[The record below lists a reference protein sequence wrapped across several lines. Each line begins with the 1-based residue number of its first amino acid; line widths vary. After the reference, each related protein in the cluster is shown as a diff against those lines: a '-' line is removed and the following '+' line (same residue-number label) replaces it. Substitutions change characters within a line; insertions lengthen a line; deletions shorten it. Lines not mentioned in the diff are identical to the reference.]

1 VNTDLKNFE
10 FSGKMQKISIVLIVL
25 GIAAS
30 VASFSIDKTVG
41 WVDFIVN
48 NLYFV
53 TLAASGIFILSLA
66 GVLQASWLAP
76 YKRIP
81 EAMTKYLPVG
91 FVLMLCVYFGSH
103 TIYEWTHTEMV
114 ANDPILSAKA
124 GYLNITGFMGR
135 MVVIFLVWIVIAK
148 RLTGLSVK
156 QDTDDSQSLIEKITL
171 NSVISLIL
179 YSLSFCVAAFDWYMS
194 VEPHWFSTI
203 FGVYVFAGAFV
214 TAFAFITIIVIKLKD
229 WGYFEGVI
237 NENHLHDLG
246 KWMFGFSTFWAYIW
260 LSQYLLIWYANI
272 PEETEYYVLRGNDWN
287 AIFFFNLIIN
297 WLAPFFLLMTRKAK
311 RSPKRLMF
319 VATLIIIGHFIDTY
333 LMIAPKVFHHAHAHI
348 TGFGSLQLL
357 QWLGYLGLFIFVTG
371 KALAKKNLVAI
382 GDPNLDEG
390 IHLHQ

>member
-1 VNTDLKNFE
+1 MDVYA
-10 FSGKMQKISIVLIVL
+10 GKL
-25 GIAAS
+25 
-30 VASFSIDKTVG
+30 
-41 WVDFIVN
+41 
-48 NLYFV
+48 
-53 TLAASGIFILSLA
+53 
-66 GVLQASWLAP
+66 
-76 YKRIP
+76 
-81 EAMTKYLPVG
+81 
-91 FVLMLCVYFGSH
+91 
-103 TIYEWTHTEMV
+103 
-114 ANDPILSAKA
+114 
-124 GYLNITGFMGR
+124 
-135 MVVIFLVWIVIAK
+135 VVIFLVWIVIAK